1 MITAINLKKM
11 SKKYQQII
19 YNGLAIFV
27 LALGLNS
34 CESTELQIL
43 DSPNALTPTQAD
55 ADLFLNSIQ
64 VGLGIFFDGDARG
77 FTTIGV
83 SEEGAEVT
91 RMLHMFGPTYTNAYP
106 PSDFDR
112 AWERAY
118 AEILADIRA
127 LEPIAEEQQL
137 YTHIGISKTIE
148 AYIVMTLV
156 DYFGDIPYSE
166 ALLGAEN
173 TNPVLD
179 DDAAVYDAVEDLLD
193 EAIVQFNRDE
203 LNGASS
209 DQFYGG
215 DETQWIKLVNT
226 LKLKL
231 YLQTRLVDSSVGGKI
246 SALLNEG
253 NLILTEADDFQ
264 FQYSNTNA
272 NPDSRHP
279 LFTRN
284 FNVPADVADYMSN
297 SYMVRMKDEYLGRD
311 PRTRYY
317 FYRQSLNFTEDPNEA
332 ECITQPRPLSYS
344 PSDVFCSIGDGYWG
358 RDHGDNDGIPPDG
371 GLRTT
376 WGVYPVGGLF
386 DDSRGEAVSGRFIG
400 LEGAG
405 ISPIMLSSFTN
416 FMLAEGV
423 LTAGVTGD
431 ARAYLEA
438 GMRASINKVIAFGER
453 LDYLDDTVIPDDPDT
468 EDVDETQ
475 TVRDLYVPTTEDVD
489 SYVNT
494 VMAAYDNAS
503 GQERLEIVVNE
514 YMKALWGNGVEA
526 YNTYRRTGLPSN
538 MQPTYLENPGGFVN
552 SFLYPNELVN
562 QNSNA
567 SQKADQTVRVFWAE
581 GGPTL
586 E

>member
-1 MITAINLKKM
+1 ML
-11 SKKYQQII
+11 KKYQQTI
-19 YNGLAIFV
+19 NKGLGV
-27 LALGLNS
+27 LALAFGLNA

-43 DSPNALTPTQAD
+43 DSPNALTPAQAD
-55 ADLFLNSIQ
+55 ADLFLNSIE

-77 FTTIGV
+77 LTTIGV

-106 PSDFDR
+106 PSDFDT
-112 AWERAY
+112 AWEQAY
-118 AEILADIRA
+118 SEVLADVRA
-127 LEPIAEEQQL
+127 IEPIAEEAQL

-156 DYFGDIPYSE
+156 DYFGEIPYSE

-173 TNPVLD
+173 TNPTLD
-179 DDAAVYDAVEDLLD
+179 DDAAIYAAVETLLD
-193 EAIVQFNRDE
+193 EAITQFNRDE
-203 LNGASS
+203 LNGAPS
-209 DQFYGG
+209 DIFYGG
-215 DETQWIKLVNT
+215 DESKWINLANT

-246 SALLNEG
+246 NALLSEG
-253 NLILTEADDFQ
+253 NLILSEADDFAY
-264 FQYSNTNA
+264 QYSATNA

-297 SYMVRMKDEYLGRD
+297 SYMVRVKDEYLGRD

-317 FYRQSLNFTEDPNEA
+317 FYRQSLDFTEDPNEA
-332 ECITQPRPLSYS
+332 ECITQPRPTSYS
-344 PSDVFCSIGDGYWG
+344 PSDVFCDPGGGYWG

-371 GLRTT
+371 GLRST

-400 LEGAG
+400 LQGAG

-416 FMLAEGV
+416 FMLAEGA
-423 LTAGVTGD
+423 LTAGVNGD

-438 GMRASINKVIAFGER
+438 GIRASITKVIGFGER
-453 LDYLDDTVIPDDPDT
+453 LDYLDDVVIADDPDT
-468 EDVDETQ
+468 AEDESL

-489 SYVNT
+489 SYVDT
-494 VMAAYDNAS
+494 VLSAYDSAS
-503 GQERLEIVVNE
+503 GDDRLEIVVNE

-526 YNTYRRTGLPSN
+526 YNTYRRTGFPSD
-538 MQPTYLENPGGFVN
+538 MQPTYLSNPGDYIN

-567 SQKADQTVRVFWAE
+567 EQKASQAERVFWAE